1 MILKLKNHVTR
12 MWFSLTLA
20 TILLRRSVLASTR
33 GFIFLQSQGWK
44 GGVNWGA
51 SIKPDDFEMKP
62 LRGCKEH
69 GWNICVVTDMFFDFR
84 LFPFL
89 VFANHCTHATNFPKS
104 TVCLGW

>member
-1 MILKLKNHVTR
+1 MC
-12 MWFSLTLA
+12 W
-20 TILLRRSVLASTR
+20 LRLEGLYSSNPR
-33 GFIFLQSQGWK
+33 GGREELIG
-44 GGVNWGA
+44 GA